1 MSNLDKMPTD
11 EGMNPFEVGQLEPH
25 EPRRQA
31 TVGSSRLFWL
41 LMVIVGGLTLS
52 LIVFAVLVLLVAG
65 WMLSG

>member
-1 MSNLDKMPTD
+1 
-11 EGMNPFEVGQLEPH
+11 MNPYDPPTTPPEPP
-25 EPRRQA
+25 EPSDPRRQA

>member
-1 MSNLDKMPTD
+1 
-11 EGMNPFEVGQLEPH
+11 MNPYDPPTTPLEPH
-25 EPRRQA
+25 KPRRQL